1 MLDKAK
7 KFYESEYESTL
18 QWLSSEYC
26 RTPKDKKNSIN
37 NAIQRCLAI
46 ACFVQ
51 DLGIPF
57 KDIDSLYDKYRTKFY
72 ELLKRA
78 EAMR

>member
-1 MLDKAK
+1 MLNRAK
-7 KFYESEYESTL
+7 EFYEKEYKSTL

-26 RTPKDKKNSIN
+26 KTPKDKKESIK

-46 ACFVQ
+46 AIFVQ
-51 DLGIPF
+51 DLGVSF
-57 KDIDSLYDKYRTKFY
+57 EDIDSLYCEYRTKFY

-78 EAMR
+78 EAMK

>member
-1 MLDKAK
+1 MLDKVK
-7 KFYESEYESTL
+7 KFYEKEYESTL

-46 ACFVQ
+46 AIFVQ
-51 DLGIPF
+51 DLDVPF
-57 KDIDSLYDKYRTKFY
+57 KDIDPLYYEYRKKFY
-72 ELLKRA
+72 ELLKMV
-78 EAMR
+78 EGMR